1 MRMLLIDKLK
11 KKIELSLHGRSI
23 KELSKFVVNILV
35 IGSALTMLT
44 YVLTNRLVS
53 HYQDVF
59 TTEVLPIIAL
69 QRDIEADLVNYAM
82 LESLI
87 RQSKG
92 EAGAPVAMEQLAVNT
107 SRHLNVLYGLV
118 QNDSQLLAI
127 KLRLDELY
135 TVLADKLTTLH
146 DLQLNKLRSMQ
157 TLRGFRQDTQ
167 VAVEALIILREGFS
181 GKVALMDVMNQ
192 RSNRPSN
199 HELLNADLTLG
210 MKLAELTNNVSI
222 LLYVDNIDQLLEI
235 NSHDLSQNLA
245 QVKKAIEKVKQIS
258 ERDLDL
264 QLKTVQLSAH
274 LAVVTA
280 LLSNDAPLTRLIKE
294 RFSNDERL
302 AEASISFKKVLV
314 SIQGELTDMYSISE
328 ILVADSIETNEELS
342 MLSSLLLFTLLTIFI
357 FILVVLIMLI
367 TRQIKTPIESLNN
380 TMKRLTSGELS
391 ARLPLEAGV
400 TAEFKSVWEEFNGFV
415 GNNEKV
421 IQEQEM
427 IIDNADI
434 GIAWLHE
441 RQYVR
446 VNNKILSMFNYS
458 TENFLGQNSLFLYPN
473 KDAYYELGDEAY
485 PVLKAG
491 KVYHAEQRLMRADGS
506 VFWCK
511 LSGKS
516 TGFGD
521 DKDSIWLFEDV
532 TERKLAEEKL
542 YQLANYDALTTLPN
556 RSLFYIYL
564 DEAIVRSKRNGHGFA
579 LFFID
584 LDRFKHINDS
594 WGHEAGDVVL
604 KEIAR
609 RVKSVV
615 RESDVVARLGGD
627 EFTLIIDDV
636 KGNDGLERVARI
648 ILRELSRVI
657 LYQEKELFVGGS
669 IGISQFPMDA
679 LDRGGL
685 LNCADSAMYIAKQSG
700 RNGFCFY
707 SMEIGVNGEKF
718 AELSQSLRKAVE
730 HGQFELHYQPKI
742 EMRTR
747 EMIGLEALIRWHKP
761 GVGLV
766 SPFEFI
772 PVLEESGLMVEV
784 GEWVIFEACR
794 AIKRW
799 LELGY
804 NPGKVAVNLSE
815 RQFGNNKL
823 IDTIQR
829 AIQKFD
835 ISAEHLEFE
844 ITESLMMSDA
854 NLTMNTLAQIK
865 KMGIDIAMDDFGT
878 GYSSLV
884 YLKRYPIDI
893 LKIDRAFVK
902 DINDDAND
910 AAIVDAIITLA
921 KQLKLTVVA
930 EGIETE
936 AQYQHLKASGCDIAQ
951 GYLFSQPVEFKG
963 VLELLEKGEP
973 I

>member
-1 MRMLLIDKLK
+1 MRMSLIDKLK
-11 KKIELSLHGRSI
+11 KNIKLSLHGRSI
-23 KELSKFVVNILV
+23 KELSKLVVNILV

-59 TTEVLPIIAL
+59 TAEVLPIIAL

-82 LESLI
+82 LESRI

-92 EAGAPVAMEQLAVNT
+92 AAGAPVAMAQLTVNT
-107 SRHLNVLYGLV
+107 RQHLNTLYGLV
-118 QNDSQLLAI
+118 QNNPQLLAI
-127 KLRLDELY
+127 KLRLDERY
-135 TVLADKLTTLH
+135 TVLADQLISLH
-146 DLQLNKLRSMQ
+146 HLQLNKLSSMQ
-157 TLRGFRQDTQ
+157 KLRGFRRDTQ
-167 VAVEALIILREGFS
+167 LAVEALIILREGFS
-181 GKVALMDVMNQ
+181 GKVALMDVMNR
-192 RSNRPSN
+192 RSNRPIN
-199 HELLNADLTLG
+199 HELHSADLTLG
-210 MKLAELTNNVSI
+210 MKLAELTNNISI

-245 QVKKAIEKVKQIS
+245 QVKKAIERVKKIT
-258 ERDLDL
+258 ENHHDL
-264 QLKTVQLSAH
+264 QLQVVQLSAN

-280 LLSNDAPLTRLIKE
+280 LLSDDAPLASLIME
-294 RFSNDERL
+294 QFSNDDRL
-302 AEASISFKKVLV
+302 AEASKTFKNVLR
-314 SIQGELTDMYSISE
+314 SIQGELTGMYSISE

-342 MLSSLLLFTLLTIFI
+342 MLSSLFLFALLTVFI
-357 FILVVLIMLI
+357 FILAVLIMVI
-367 TRQIKTPIESLNN
+367 TRQITVPIESLNN
-380 TMKRLTSGELS
+380 TMKRLTRGELS

-400 TAEFKSVWEEFNGFV
+400 TAEFKSVWEGFNGFV

-434 GIAWLHE
+434 GIAWLRE

-446 VNNKILSMFNYS
+446 VNNKILSMFNY
-458 TENFLGQNSLFLYPN
+458 TKEDFLGQNSLFLYPN

-485 PVLKAG
+485 PILYAG
-491 KVYHAEQRLMRADGS
+491 KVYHGEQRLMRADGS

-516 TGFGD
+516 TGIGD
-521 DKDSIWLFEDV
+521 ARDSIWLFEDV

-564 DEAIVRSKRNGHGFA
+564 DEVIARSKRNGHEFA

-594 WGHEAGDVVL
+594 WGHDAGDVVL
-604 KEIAR
+604 KEIAQ
-609 RVKSVV
+609 RVKKVV

-627 EFTLIIDDV
+627 EFTLIINDLKDT
-636 KGNDGLERVARI
+636 DGLERVARI
-648 ILRELSRVI
+648 VLRELSRVI
-657 LYQEKELFVGGS
+657 LYHGKELFVGGS

-679 LDRGGL
+679 RDRGGL

-707 SMEIGVNGEKF
+707 STEIGVNGEKF

-742 EMRTR
+742 DMRTR
-747 EMIGLEALIRWHKP
+747 EMIGLEALIRWRKP
-761 GVGLV
+761 EVGLV
-766 SPFEFI
+766 PPFEFI

-784 GEWVIFEACR
+784 GEWVIFETCR
-794 AIKRW
+794 AIKSW
-799 LELGY
+799 LKQGY

-823 IDTIQR
+823 LDTIQR
-829 AIQKFD
+829 AIDKFD
-835 ISAEHLEFE
+835 IPAEHLELE

-854 NLTMNTLAQIK
+854 DLTINTLAQIK

-910 AAIVDAIITLA
+910 AAIVNAIITLA
-921 KQLKLTVVA
+921 KQLQLTVVA

-936 AQYQHLKASGCDIAQ
+936 AQYQQLKALGCDVAQ
-951 GYLFSQPVEFKG
+951 GYLFSRPVEFNG
-963 VLELLEKGEP
+963 VSALLEKGVSF
-973 I
+973 